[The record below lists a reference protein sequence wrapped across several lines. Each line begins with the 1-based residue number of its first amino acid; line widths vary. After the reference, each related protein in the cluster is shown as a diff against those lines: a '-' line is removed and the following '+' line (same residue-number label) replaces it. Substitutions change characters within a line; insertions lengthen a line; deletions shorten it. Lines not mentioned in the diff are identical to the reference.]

1 MAQAYPFQ
9 TPPIIVFS
17 SCKLLNLNSNEQW
30 CLVSDSIQLRGRTQK
45 RKIPHE
51 RVWRA
56 TEDTLPQVVKLSLT
70 SFQY

>member
-45 RKIPHE
+45 KE
-51 RVWRA
+51 
-56 TEDTLPQVVKLSLT
+56 EDPS
-70 SFQY
+70 

>member
-45 RKIPHE
+45 KEEDASLKECGELEKICCP
-51 RVWRA
+51 R
-56 TEDTLPQVVKLSLT
+56 
-70 SFQY
+70 